1 MGRGRFKNQGPPWTG
16 ISPPLGCWG
25 SGGMAQPVGP
35 LFGTRWPN
43 RGPGS
48 RSRAYVSGPSAGWW
62 PKMAL
67 MTQVSSCSSK
77 YGSYGDRPGRCG
89 PVKRAK
95 KMGGY
100 RSTNG
105 SSHYRGGLLTE
116 NQTGHMLVLD
126 GRLRRWYGRPAPWG
140 PRGTSVRV
148 REHED
153 GPAATS
159 RGSRRLAEYRER
171 RAMSSCRPY
180 RGRKAGGACRLCSRH

>member
-1 MGRGRFKNQGPPWTG
+1 MVQAPGASLDRDFAFPGLLGVRWDGPA
-16 ISPPLGCWG
+16 
-25 SGGMAQPVGP
+25 GGTTFRDPVAEP
-35 LFGTRWPN
+35 RA
-43 RGPGS
+43 GS
-48 RSRAYVSGPSAGWW
+48 RSRAYVCGCSPGGGA
-62 PKMAL
+62 KVAI
-67 MTQVSSCSSK
+67 MTQVGPQCDSC
-77 YGSYGDRPGRCG
+77 GDRRGRVG
-89 PVKRAK
+89 PAQRAK
-95 KMGGY
+95 KLQGDHLTNCSSAY
-100 RSTNG
+100 RA
-105 SSHYRGGLLTE
+105 GLLTE

-126 GRLRRWYGRPAPWG
+126 GRLRRWNGRAAPWG